1 MGIWRRVFGRTEIYS
16 ELSEEMRAHLEEKV
30 EELVAG
36 GMSRGDAEA
45 AARREFGNLGLVEED
60 GRAAW
65 RWELV
70 EDVFADVRYGL
81 RGLRKNLGFTVVALL
96 TIAIGIGANAA
107 VFSVVDAV
115 MLRPLRYP
123 DSQQLVALRQAA
135 PGAAGLTSFVDGLRL
150 SDSMYFTYSEN
161 NKSFQAM
168 GVWAPGS
175 ANVTG
180 VGEPEQVKTIAVTD
194 GLLEALNVAPAA
206 GRWFSHEDQIPN
218 GPERV
223 MLSYGYWQRKFGGD
237 KTVMGRNILVD
248 ARPREIVG
256 VMPRGFRVVDQ
267 DFDLLAPLQLD
278 RGKAIL
284 AGFGFLGIAR
294 LKPGVTIAQANA
306 DMTRMLP
313 IWMDT
318 FTNGPGSNP
327 HIYESWKITPAL
339 RPLKDEVIG
348 NVSDTLWVVMG
359 TIALVMLIACANV
372 TNLFLVRGESRQQ
385 EMAVRAALGAGSIR
399 IVRALLVESVMLG
412 LMGGVVGVGIA
423 YLGVKFLMAIG
434 PANLPRLQ
442 EIAVDWRTL
451 LFGLVLSVLSGLL
464 FGLIPALRYGKSRG
478 AALSRAVAG
487 RTSSASRERHRARNI
502 LVVGQVAMAVV
513 LLVCAGLMVRTFEA
527 MRNVRPGFTDARTLQ
542 VMRIAIPSSL
552 VAEPERVTRLE
563 QAIQDKL
570 ATIQGMKSVAF
581 GSGMALEGYEA
592 GWDEIMAE
600 GQNYPKDEIPPMRLY
615 KFVAPGFFST
625 AGTRLIAGRD
635 FTWPEMYELRP
646 EVLISDGLAREI
658 WGAPQAAVGKRV
670 HEFGNAPWS
679 EVIGV
684 VEDVRENGVQV
695 ASPETVYWPSMA
707 TGLYGDKEVH
717 VMRDVTFVMR
727 SERAG
732 NQGFVEEIRQA
743 VWSVNGNL
751 PVASVQTMQEVYDRS
766 VARTSFTLVML
777 GIAGAMSIALGV
789 IGIYG
794 VLSYTVSQRRREIG
808 IRLALGAQRDNVL
821 GMVLGSGARM
831 AMAGVAI
838 GVLVALALTRWMSS
852 LLFGVSAHDPLTF
865 ALVAMLLFAVALA
878 ACWIPARRATRVDPM
893 VALRY
898 E

>member
-1 MGIWRRVFGRTEIYS
+1 MARQ
-16 ELSEEMRAHLEEKV
+16 
-30 EELVAG
+30 
-36 GMSRGDAEA
+36 DAEA
-45 AARREFGNLGLVEED
+45 AARREFGNLGMIEED

-65 RWELV
+65 RWELI
-70 EDVFADVRYGL
+70 EDFWADVKYGM

-123 DSQQLVALRQAA
+123 NSQELVALRQNA
-135 PGAAGLTSFVDGLRL
+135 PGAGGLTTFVDGLRL
-150 SDSMYFTYSEN
+150 SASMYFTYSEEN
-161 NKSFQAM
+161 RSFQAM

-180 VGEPEQVKTIAVTD
+180 VGEPEQVDTIAVTD
-194 GLLEALNVAPAA
+194 GVLEALDVGPAA
-206 GRWFSHEDQIPN
+206 GRWLSHEDQIPN

-223 MLSYGYWQRKFGGD
+223 MLNYGYWQRKFGGD
-237 KTVMGRNILVD
+237 RTVVGRNIQVD
-248 ARPREIVG
+248 SRPREIVG
-256 VMPRGFRVVDQ
+256 VLPRGFRIVDG
-267 DFDLLAPLQLD
+267 DFDVLLPLSFD

-284 AGFGFLGIAR
+284 AGFGYQGIAR

-313 IWMDT
+313 MWMDT

-327 HIYESWKITPAL
+327 HIYESWKITPAI

-385 EMAVRAALGAGSIR
+385 EMAVRAALGASWVR

-412 LMGGVVGVGIA
+412 LMGGLVGMGIA
-423 YLGVKFLMAIG
+423 YGGVKVLMAIG
-434 PANLPRLQ
+434 PSNLPRLQ
-442 EIAVDWRTL
+442 EIAVDWRTMV
-451 LFGLVLSVLSGLL
+451 FGLGLSVVAGLL
-464 FGLIPALRYGKSRG
+464 FGLIPALKYASSRG
-478 AALSRAVAG
+478 GALSRAVAG
-487 RTSSASRERHRARNI
+487 RTTSASRERHRARNI
-502 LVVGQVAMAVV
+502 LVVGQVAMALV
-513 LLVCAGLMVRTFEA
+513 LLVCAGLMIRTFDA
-527 MRNVRPGFTDARTLQ
+527 MRRVQPGFTNAKTLQ
-542 VMRIAIPSSL
+542 LMRIAIPDSL
-552 VAEPERVTRLE
+552 VQGPEQVTRLQ
-563 QAIQDKL
+563 QAIQDRL
-570 ATIQGMKSVAF
+570 TAIQGVKSAAY
-581 GSGMALEGYEA
+581 GSDMPLEGYEA
-592 GWDEIMAE
+592 GWDELMAE
-600 GQNYPKDEIPPMRLY
+600 GKNYPKDEIPPMRLY
-615 KFVAPGFFST
+615 KFVAPEFLST
-625 AGTRLIAGRD
+625 AGTRLMAGRD
-635 FTWPEMYELRP
+635 FTWQEIYGLRP
-646 EVLISDGLAREI
+646 VLLISDGLAREY
-658 WGAPQAAVGKRV
+658 WGSAQAAVGKRV
-670 HEFGNAPWS
+670 REFSSAPWS

-684 VEDVRENGVQV
+684 VEDVREDGVQT
-695 ASPETVYWPSMA
+695 AAPEIVYWPTMA
-707 TGLYGDKEVH
+707 IGLYGSKEAQVI
-717 VMRDVTFVMR
+717 RNVTFVVR

-732 NQGFVEEIRQA
+732 TQGFVEEIRQA
-743 VWSVNGNL
+743 VWSVNSNL
-751 PVASVQTMQEVYDRS
+751 PVASVQTMQDVYDKS

-808 IRLALGAQRDNVL
+808 IRLALGAQQENVL
-821 GMVLGSGARM
+821 GMVVGSGARM
-831 AMAGVAI
+831 AIVGVAI
-838 GVLVALALTRWMSS
+838 GVLVALALTRWMST
-852 LLFGVSAHDPLTF
+852 LLFGVTAHDPLTYS
-865 ALVAMLLFAVALA
+865 LVALLLFTVALA

>member
-1 MGIWRRVFGRTEIYS
+1 MGILRRVFGRREIYS
-16 ELSEEMRAHLEEKV
+16 ELSEEMRAHLDEKV
-30 EELVAG
+30 EELVAE
-36 GMSRGDAEA
+36 GMSRADAEA
-45 AARREFGNLGLVEED
+45 AARREFGNLGMIEED

-65 RWELV
+65 RWELI
-70 EDVFADVRYGL
+70 EDFGADVKYGL

-123 DSQQLVALRQAA
+123 NSQELVALRQNA
-135 PGAAGLTSFVDGLRL
+135 PGAGGLTTFVDGLRL
-150 SDSMYFTYSEN
+150 SASMYFTYSEQN
-161 NKSFQAM
+161 RSFQAM
-168 GVWAPGS
+168 GVWSPGS

-180 VGEPEQVKTIAVTD
+180 VGEPEQVDTIAVTD
-194 GLLEALNVAPAA
+194 GVLEALNVAPAA
-206 GRWFSHEDQIPN
+206 GRWLSHEDQIPN

-223 MLSYGYWQRKFGGD
+223 MLNYGYWQRKFGGD
-237 KTVMGRNILVD
+237 RTVVGRNILVD
-248 ARPREIVG
+248 SRPREIVG
-256 VMPRGFRVVDQ
+256 VLPRGFRIVDG
-267 DFDLLAPLQLD
+267 DFDVLLPLSFD

-284 AGFGFLGIAR
+284 AGFGYQGIAR

-313 IWMDT
+313 MWMDT

-327 HIYESWKITPAL
+327 HIYESWKITPAI
-339 RPLKDEVIG
+339 RPLKEEVIG

-412 LMGGVVGVGIA
+412 LMGGLVGMGIA
-423 YLGVKFLMAIG
+423 YGGVKILMVVG

-451 LFGLVLSVLSGLL
+451 VFGLGLSVVAGLL
-464 FGLIPALRYGKSRG
+464 FGLVPALKYGRSRG

-487 RTSSASRERHRARNI
+487 RTTSASRERHRARNI
-502 LVVGQVAMAVV
+502 LVVGQVAMALV
-513 LLVCAGLMVRTFEA
+513 LLVCAGLMIRTFDA
-527 MRNVRPGFTDARTLQ
+527 TRNVQPGFTDARSLQ
-542 VMRIAIPSSL
+542 LIEIAIPQTQI
-552 VAEPERVTRLE
+552 AEPERVTRLQ

-570 ATIQGMKSVAF
+570 ATIQGVKSVGY
-581 GSGMALEGYEA
+581 GSDMPLQGYEA
-592 GWDEIMAE
+592 GWDELMAE
-600 GQNYPKDEIPPMRLY
+600 GKNYPEDEIPPMRLY

-635 FTWPEMYELRP
+635 FTWQDVYGLRS
-646 EVLISDGLAREI
+646 VLVVSDGLAREY
-658 WGAPQAAVGKRV
+658 WGSAQAAIGKRAR
-670 HEFGNAPWS
+670 EFSSAPWS
-679 EVIGV
+679 EIIGV
-684 VEDVRENGVQV
+684 VEDVHEHGVQV
-695 ASPETVYWPSMA
+695 APPETVYWPSMA
-707 TGLYGDKEVH
+707 IGLYGSKDAQ
-717 VMRDVTFVMR
+717 VMRNATFILR

-732 NQGFVEEIRQA
+732 NQGFVEEVRQA
-743 VWSVNGNL
+743 VWSVNANL
-751 PVASVQTMQEVYDRS
+751 PVATVQTMQEVYDKS

-777 GIAGAMSIALGV
+777 GIAGVMSIALGV

-808 IRLALGAQRDNVL
+808 IRLALGAQQENVL
-821 GMVLGSGARM
+821 GMVMGSGARM
-831 AMAGVAI
+831 ALVGVAI
-838 GVLVALALTRWMSS
+838 GVVIALAMTRWMSS
-852 LLFGVSAHDPLTF
+852 LLFGVSARDPLTF
-865 ALVAMLLFAVALA
+865 ALVALVLFAVALA

>member
-1 MGIWRRVFGRTEIYS
+1 MGILRRVFGRREIYS
-16 ELSEEMRAHLEEKV
+16 ELSEEMRAHLDEKV
-30 EELVAG
+30 EELVEG
-36 GMSRGDAEA
+36 GMSRKDAEA
-45 AARREFGNLGLVEED
+45 AARREFGNLGMIEED

-65 RWELV
+65 RWELI
-70 EDVFADVRYGL
+70 EDFWADVKYGM

-123 DSQQLVALRQAA
+123 NSQELVALRQNA
-135 PGAAGLTSFVDGLRL
+135 PGAGGLTTFVDGLRL
-150 SDSMYFTYSEN
+150 SASMYFTYSEEN
-161 NKSFQAM
+161 RSFQAM

-180 VGEPEQVKTIAVTD
+180 VGEPEQVDTIAVTD
-194 GLLEALNVAPAA
+194 GVLEALDVGPAA
-206 GRWFSHEDQIPN
+206 GRWLSHEDQIPN

-223 MLSYGYWQRKFGGD
+223 MLNYGYWQRKFGGD
-237 KTVMGRNILVD
+237 RTVVGRNIQVD
-248 ARPREIVG
+248 SRPREIVG
-256 VMPRGFRVVDQ
+256 VLPRGFRIVDG
-267 DFDLLAPLQLD
+267 DFDVLLPLSFD

-284 AGFGFLGIAR
+284 AGFGYQGIAR

-313 IWMDT
+313 MWMDT

-327 HIYESWKITPAL
+327 HIYESWKITPAI

-385 EMAVRAALGAGSIR
+385 EMAVRAALGASWVR

-412 LMGGVVGVGIA
+412 LMGGLVGMGIA
-423 YLGVKFLMAIG
+423 YGGVKVLMAIG
-434 PANLPRLQ
+434 PSNLPRLQ
-442 EIAVDWRTL
+442 EIAVDWRTMV
-451 LFGLVLSVLSGLL
+451 FGLGLSVVAGLL
-464 FGLIPALRYGKSRG
+464 FGLIPALKYASSRG
-478 AALSRAVAG
+478 GALSRAVAG
-487 RTSSASRERHRARNI
+487 RTTSASRERHRARNI
-502 LVVGQVAMAVV
+502 LVVGQVAMALV
-513 LLVCAGLMVRTFEA
+513 LLVCAGLMIRTFDA
-527 MRNVRPGFTDARTLQ
+527 MRRVQPGFTNAKTLQ
-542 VMRIAIPSSL
+542 LMRIAIPDSL
-552 VAEPERVTRLE
+552 VQGPEQVTRLQ
-563 QAIQDKL
+563 QAIQDRL
-570 ATIQGMKSVAF
+570 TAIQGVKSAAY
-581 GSGMALEGYEA
+581 GSDMPLEGYEA
-592 GWDEIMAE
+592 GWDELMAE
-600 GQNYPKDEIPPMRLY
+600 GKNYPKDEIPPMRLY
-615 KFVAPGFFST
+615 KFVAPGFLST
-625 AGTRLIAGRD
+625 AGTRLMAGRD
-635 FTWPEMYELRP
+635 FTWQEIYGLRP
-646 EVLISDGLAREI
+646 VLLISDGLAREY
-658 WGAPQAAVGKRV
+658 WGSAQAAVGKRV
-670 HEFGNAPWS
+670 REFSSAPWS

-684 VEDVRENGVQV
+684 VEDVREDGVQT
-695 ASPETVYWPSMA
+695 AAPEIVYWPTMA
-707 TGLYGDKEVH
+707 IGLYGSKEAQVI
-717 VMRDVTFVMR
+717 RNVTFVVR

-732 NQGFVEEIRQA
+732 TQGFVEEIRQA
-743 VWSVNGNL
+743 VWSVNSNL
-751 PVASVQTMQEVYDRS
+751 PVASVQTMQDVYDKS

-808 IRLALGAQRDNVL
+808 IRLALGAQQENVL
-821 GMVLGSGARM
+821 GMVMGSGARM
-831 AMAGVAI
+831 AIVGVAI
-838 GVLVALALTRWMSS
+838 GVLVALALTRWMST
-852 LLFGVSAHDPLTF
+852 LLFGVTAHDPLTYS
-865 ALVAMLLFAVALA
+865 LVALLLFTVALA